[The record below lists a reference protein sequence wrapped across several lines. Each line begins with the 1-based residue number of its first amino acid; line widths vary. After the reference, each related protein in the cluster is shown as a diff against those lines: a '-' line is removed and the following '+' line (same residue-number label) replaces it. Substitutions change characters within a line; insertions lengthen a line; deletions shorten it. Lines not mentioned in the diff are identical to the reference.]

1 MFGGF
6 ARTGG
11 FMAWLTAAMLVVAP
25 AAGPSVAAS
34 DHGHHAGGLSFSDEL
49 GGFDLVAV
57 KGTGVAEDPI
67 VIILR
72 LYGIAPA
79 TLVIRLARQLDPSPM
94 NAFQGNFLRAAIS
107 VIAINESGLGWVGF
121 EFELQQ
127 ELDTPSVYGDGLSFD
142 QLNVFNKR
150 PFVSNRFREMIRDLE
165 PYDQVRFI
173 DGAVDPGDAAR
184 FDINIIDLTPVD
196 TFYLQSWPRIPAS

>member
-6 ARTGG
+6 ARTS
-11 FMAWLTAAMLVVAP
+11 LSLSRLAAAAVLFVPIAEGVAD
-25 AAGPSVAAS
+25 AS
-34 DHGHHAGGLSFSDEL
+34 DRGHRAGGLSFSDEL

-57 KGTGVAEDPI
+57 TGTGAAEDPI
-67 VIILR
+67 VITQR
-72 LYGIAPA
+72 LHGIAPA
-79 TLVIRLARQLDPSPM
+79 KLVIRLIRPPEPNPL

-107 VIAINESGLGWVGF
+107 VITINESGLGWVGF

-127 ELDTPSVYGDGLSFD
+127 TIDMPSVYGDGLSFD
-142 QLNVFNKR
+142 QLNVFRQR
-150 PFVSNRFREMIRDLE
+150 PFSSNKFREMTRDLE

-173 DGAVDPGDAAR
+173 NGGVDPGDWAR

-196 TFYLQSWPRIPAS
+196 IFYLQSWPRIPAS